1 MLGRCPDALQATD
14 LGDDNYFAYLTVDRQ
29 DDYHA
34 RAIAEEAEIL
44 KPPTNEPVGPTR
56 DGATHHRRLPP
67 DAVRANRSASG
78 GIVT

>member
-34 RAIAEEAEIL
+34 RAIAEVAETSNRR
-44 KPPTNEPVGPTR
+44 PTNR
-56 DGATHHRRLPP
+56 GADARWRYAPP
-67 DAVRANRSASG
+67 KASA
-78 GIVT
+78 